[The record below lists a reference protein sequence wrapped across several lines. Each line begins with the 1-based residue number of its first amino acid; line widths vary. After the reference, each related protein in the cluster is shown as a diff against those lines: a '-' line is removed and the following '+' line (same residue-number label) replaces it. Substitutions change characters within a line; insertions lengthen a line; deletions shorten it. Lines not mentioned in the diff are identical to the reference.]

1 MYCIKCGRQI
11 EDGSSFCVYCGAAQ
25 MKPGNDGAGS
35 SRKQSAGGS
44 SQGRS
49 RDGGRDGRGQN
60 RNYSQGSGAEW
71 DSADDRGDA
80 AAGRGA
86 PQGRQ
91 YGGPARKSAR
101 GGSGYG
107 TDYYEQPERQG
118 GGILPIVIAA
128 SVLIF
133 FLSLI
138 VGFMLIRRSGSSGS
152 SSSAAGA
159 NNSQSS
165 GIVSM
170 APTEAPTAAP
180 TEIPEAAPTETPAA
194 VTEVPATPAP
204 ATPAPAT
211 PAPATPVP
219 ASPAPQL
226 DTVVPGGQT
235 VPATPAPAT
244 PAPAT
249 PAPPT
254 PAPVQNAGSG
264 DYIFPDSGSRYL
276 SESELYGL
284 SEQQIS
290 IAKNEI
296 YARHGRLFVRD
307 DLRQYFQSKSWYR
320 GTVDPKVFDAN
331 ADRYFN
337 AYEKANVA
345 MIQKYQDLHGLK

>member
-71 DSADDRGDA
+71 DSADYRGDT

-91 YGGPARKSAR
+91 YGGPAGKNAR

-107 TDYYEQPERQG
+107 TDYYEQPGRQG

-138 VGFMLIRRSGSSGS
+138 VGFMLPVGLMIHEDKRGQRGQQDDQEPPHVPHDYGIHPRSLHS
-152 SSSAAGA
+152 
-159 NNSQSS
+159 
-165 GIVSM
+165 
-170 APTEAPTAAP
+170 
-180 TEIPEAAPTETPAA
+180 
-194 VTEVPATPAP
+194 
-204 ATPAPAT
+204 
-211 PAPATPVP
+211 
-219 ASPAPQL
+219 SPAPL
-226 DTVVPGGQT
+226 HVCPRASRI
-235 VPATPAPAT
+235 P
-244 PAPAT
+244 
-249 PAPPT
+249 
-254 PAPVQNAGSG
+254 QN
-264 DYIFPDSGSRYL
+264 SR
-276 SESELYGL
+276 
-284 SEQQIS
+284 
-290 IAKNEI
+290 
-296 YARHGRLFVRD
+296 
-307 DLRQYFQSKSWYR
+307 
-320 GTVDPKVFDAN
+320 
-331 ADRYFN
+331 
-337 AYEKANVA
+337 
-345 MIQKYQDLHGLK
+345 